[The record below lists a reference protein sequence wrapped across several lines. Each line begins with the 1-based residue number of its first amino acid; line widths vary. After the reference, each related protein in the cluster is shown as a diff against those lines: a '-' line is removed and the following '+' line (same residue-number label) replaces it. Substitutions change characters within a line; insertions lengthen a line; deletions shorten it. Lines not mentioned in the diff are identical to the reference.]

1 MNNGNL
7 NGSLFHIIKKAILI
21 ITTMIWMMVKQFQ
34 SEGLTNLPALVLF
47 YRQSIIRRTKPS
59 INNYLI
65 RFFHWL
71 GGNFSR
77 IIMVKKKHTV

>member
-47 YRQSIIRRTKPS
+47 YRQSIISRTKPS